1 MELSQLE
8 VFLAVAREHRFSRA
22 AEKLYRTQSAVSQ
35 TIRKLEDELGEALF
49 DRSSREGVLTD
60 AGKVL
65 FEYAEKLIN
74 LRSEAA
80 ESLTELR
87 ELQKGKLVIAANEF
101 TVLYLLP
108 LLAEFRR
115 LHPMIKITVER
126 ALGSHIPD
134 DVLRY
139 SAEFGVLSYEP
150 QEPSLHSVVVYLDEL
165 VFVVPPKHP
174 LASAPQVSIRQLGAE
189 SFVAHIVSS
198 PYREKVIQLFKTH
211 KTPLHMD
218 LELPTLQAIKQFVA
232 MGHGVALVPE
242 ISVET
247 ELARG
252 ELVGIP
258 VRELQLKRKL
268 RLIYRKDA
276 NLSHAA
282 RAFLKVAEAVAA
294 RAQRTLPFPTR
305 KLVVVT
311 KAYDFGRPRLCH
323 KRKRSKANLAP
334 HRFRTSRF
342 SSRRRPALRG
352 TTPAPHPP
360 KDEPPAPNPDSS
372 DRAVPDQRIR
382 ARTLQARILSLC
394 PGLQQRQFAN
404 AGAVHGTYPTQIEH
418 QFARV
423 LQDFA
428 HDPRQRGRFIAIHD
442 AALAVHDDHI
452 ALIARFQTEFQLQ
465 LLV

>member
-1 MELSQLE
+1 LELAQLE
-8 VFLAVAREHRFSRA
+8 VFLMVARERRFSRA
-22 AEKLYRTQSAVSQ
+22 AEKLFRTQSAVSQ
-35 TIRKLEDELGEALF
+35 TIRKLEVELGEALF

-65 FEYAEKLIN
+65 VEYAEKLLN

-80 ESLTELR
+80 ESLVELR

-101 TVLYLLP
+101 TALYLLP
-108 LLAEFRR
+108 ILAEFRR
-115 LHPMIKITVER
+115 LHPMIKITVQR

-139 SAEFGVLSYEP
+139 RAEFGVLSYEP
-150 QEPSLHSVVVYLDEL
+150 QEPSVHSVVVYLDEL

-174 LASAPQVSIRQLGAE
+174 LASAKQVSIRQLGAE

-198 PYREKVIQLFKTH
+198 PYRDKVLQLFKTH

-232 MGHGVALVPE
+232 LGNGVAFLPE

-252 ELVGIP
+252 ELVRIP

-282 RAFLKVAEAVAA
+282 RALLKVVEAVA
-294 RAQRTLPFPTR
+294 RER
-305 KLVVVT
+305 K
-311 KAYDFGRPRLCH
+311 GR
-323 KRKRSKANLAP
+323 
-334 HRFRTSRF
+334 
-342 SSRRRPALRG
+342 
-352 TTPAPHPP
+352 
-360 KDEPPAPNPDSS
+360 
-372 DRAVPDQRIR
+372 
-382 ARTLQARILSLC
+382 
-394 PGLQQRQFAN
+394 
-404 AGAVHGTYPTQIEH
+404 Y
-418 QFARV
+418 
-423 LQDFA
+423 
-428 HDPRQRGRFIAIHD
+428 
-442 AALAVHDDHI
+442 
-452 ALIARFQTEFQLQ
+452 RFQRES
-465 LLV
+465 